1 MSISRGPFKIANR
14 YFNPVFGKIVRSPLG
29 KIVAKNTFLI
39 TITGRVSGKP
49 FTFPVT
55 GKRVGQIVT
64 VRVMVAKKKLWWR
77 NLSGL
82 GAPVTIEIG
91 GVTQCGHGVAKEV
104 GSKVT
109 VEITLDDPTEQAL

>member
-29 KIVAKNTFLI
+29 KVVAKNTFFI

-49 FTFPVT
+49 FTFPVS
-55 GKRVGQIVT
+55 GKRNGQVVT
-64 VRVMVAKKKLWWR
+64 VRVMAASKKLWWR
-77 NLSGL
+77 NLSGS
-82 GAPVTIEIG
+82 GATVTVEIDG
-91 GVTQCGHGVAKEV
+91 ETQSGHGVAREV

-109 VEITLDDPTEQAL
+109 VEITLDDPIE